1 MLRGV
6 EWQLLPTAEDD
17 LLVLSF
23 KGQQERPYVA
33 RVFWTLSTTRAHRCT
48 SCNWCEVFIGLVFSI
63 FITRCSQ
70 QQNCSILASTSM
82 FGDPC
87 PGTLKYLEAHYQCM
101 PGMIDLFSMV
111 MRLRLV
117 KSVRVNK
124 QGHGMLSFE
133 SRYERDGTDWR
144 AMEVVHWTATI
155 SKWKTSAF
163 IVFCHW
169 IVSDSDSHTNSLD
182 LFYVKSLW
190 KYNQCYVIFQLPY

>member
-6 EWQLLPTAEDD
+6 EWHLLPTAGDE
-17 LLVLSF
+17 LLGPSF
-23 KGQQERPYVA
+23 KTDLMLQ
-33 RVFWTLSTTRAHRCT
+33 VFWTLSTARAHRCT
-48 SCNWCEVFIGLVFSI
+48 LCNWCEVFIGLVFSI
-63 FITRCSQ
+63 FITRCNQ

-101 PGMIDLFSMV
+101 PGMIDLLSMV

-124 QGHGMLSFE
+124 QGHDMLSFK
-133 SRYERDGTDWR
+133 SRCEQDGTDWR

-169 IVSDSDSHTNSLD
+169 IVSDTGSHRNGLD
-182 LFYVKSLW
+182 ILKFYVKSLW
-190 KYNQCYVIFQLPY
+190 KYNQCCIIFQLPY